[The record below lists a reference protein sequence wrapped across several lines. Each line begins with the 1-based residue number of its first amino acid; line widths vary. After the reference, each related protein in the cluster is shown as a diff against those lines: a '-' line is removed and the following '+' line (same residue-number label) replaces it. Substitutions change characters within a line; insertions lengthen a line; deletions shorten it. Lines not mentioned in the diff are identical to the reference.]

1 MLDENDY
8 ISNVIW
14 AETCPANNIK
24 INWGYRERFFVHS
37 GTNYAGGC
45 GLQTTRAALFF
56 DEIDR
61 IPSNIGT
68 IRSAK
73 LKLFGVMPNASNPQ
87 NWMGFDVRYPNDLW
101 VQRITSP
108 WSVNTTNWVNQPT
121 TTEVNAASIPGIN
134 TWIEYNPVIDVT
146 ALVNDMRARGQSN
159 YGFMLKCKTET
170 PYRSMTFWSFGHHN
184 AALRPQLEIIY

>member
-73 LKLFGVMPNASNPQ
+73 LKLFGVMPNASNPH
-87 NWMGFDVRYPNDLW
+87 NWMGFDVISQL
-101 VQRITSP
+101 QL
-108 WSVNTTNWVNQPT
+108 
-121 TTEVNAASIPGIN
+121 N

-146 ALVNDMRARGQSN
+146 ALVNDMRAPGPSN